1 MVAMLILSAWNSYAQ
16 EIDTLKTKQEDK
28 ELKEK
33 AKQKK
38 ADAEQEEEEY
48 VFDENAPVLDANAT
62 PRLYVIRKVNIH
74 GVKHQNKDLL
84 RSTSGLIPG
93 DTIYLPSTYISNSI
107 SRLWAQRY
115 FSDVKIGATIDGD
128 SVDMEIFLKERP
140 RVFRWDFSGEG
151 ITTSKKKDLLEEL
164 KLKQGS

>member
-62 PRLYVIRKVNIH
+62 P
-74 GVKHQNKDLL
+74 D
-84 RSTSGLIPG
+84 STLFV
-93 DTIYLPSTYISNSI
+93 
-107 SRLWAQRY
+107 R
-115 FSDVKIGATIDGD
+115 
-128 SVDMEIFLKERP
+128 
-140 RVFRWDFSGEG
+140 
-151 ITTSKKKDLLEEL
+151 
-164 KLKQGS
+164 